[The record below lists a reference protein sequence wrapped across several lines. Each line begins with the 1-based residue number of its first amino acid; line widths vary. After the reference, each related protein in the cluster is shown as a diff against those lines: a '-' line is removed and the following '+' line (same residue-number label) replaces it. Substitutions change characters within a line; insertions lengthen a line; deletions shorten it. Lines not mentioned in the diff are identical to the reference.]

1 MLDPVAAICDTSRA
15 ILHTQHASW
24 KEIVTGLSP
33 DALNWKPGEHT
44 NSIAALLSHTLES
57 ERFQVA
63 TAADT
68 EIPREREAAFRVTA
82 SSADELLSLLDEMEK
97 DVDGSIAV
105 LNGDHLS
112 HEVTRTTRTRT
123 GLGWLLNA
131 IGHGREHIGQAY
143 LTRQLWEQQARGP
156 SPSQ

>member
-1 MLDPVAAICDTSRA
+1 MSDPVAAICDASRA
-15 ILHTQHASW
+15 TLHTQHATW
-24 KEIVTGLSP
+24 REVVAGLGP
-33 DALNWKPGEHT
+33 DALNWKPGQDT
-44 NSIAALLSHTLES
+44 NSIAALLSHSLES

-68 EIPREREAAFRVTA
+68 EIPREREAMFRVTV

-97 DVDGSIAV
+97 DVDGHIAV

-112 HEVTRTTRTRT
+112 QEITRTPRTRT
-123 GLGWLLNA
+123 GIAWLLNA
-131 IGHGREHIGQAY
+131 IAHSREHIGQAY

-156 SPSQ
+156 IPSQ